1 MLTGESV
8 PVSKVSVSDE
18 DLSRWRES
26 RDVSSDMSKSFL
38 YAGTKVVRIRKGVG
52 AIDEVN
58 ERPALGIVVRTGFS
72 TTKGAL
78 VRSMLFPKP
87 MGFKFYRDS
96 IRFIMVLAGIAGIGF
111 LASAVQFVRLGV
123 SVSPPFFRVHS

>member
-96 IRFIMVLAGIAGIGF
+96 IRFIMVLAGIAGVGF

-123 SVSPPFFRVHS
+123 SASLMFHSQT